1 MTTDGPGWNFDKKS
15 QSFNFALQ
23 NFLAAMRRKL
33 WSVASGI
40 RKLAPDQNT
49 APGAIWKGIPMSKT
63 ASLGVSANASLFGRF
78 LASIDRALMASAKI
92 SIRNGD
98 LPRFGL

>member
-1 MTTDGPGWNFDKKS
+1 MQTND
-15 QSFNFALQ
+15 
-23 NFLAAMRRKL
+23 

-40 RKLAPDQNT
+40 RRLIPDQTT

-63 ASLGVSANASLFGRF
+63 ASLGLTANSSLFGRF

>member
-1 MTTDGPGWNFDKKS
+1 M
-15 QSFNFALQ
+15 
-23 NFLAAMRRKL
+23 
-33 WSVASGI
+33 ASGI
-40 RKLAPDQNT
+40 RKLRPDQNT
-49 APGAIWKGIPMSKT
+49 TLGAIWKGIPMFNT
-63 ASLGVSANASLFGRF
+63 TSLGLSANSSLLGRL